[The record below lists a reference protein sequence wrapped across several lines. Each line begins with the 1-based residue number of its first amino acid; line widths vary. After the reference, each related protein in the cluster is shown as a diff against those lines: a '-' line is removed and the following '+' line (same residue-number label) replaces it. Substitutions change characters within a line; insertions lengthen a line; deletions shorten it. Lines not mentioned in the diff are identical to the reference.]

1 MEAVMGGNVE
11 PHDVVGMIL
20 VSWHNSI
27 SAGFIFVKM
36 ENKLFFLDGIL
47 WVGLEWKIREDNIAF
62 SNLEVVDHSGGRN
75 WDGNFG
81 FDLPLFIEDAV
92 SQDWL
97 CSIIP
102 EEEELLRLLIN
113 LWMR

>member
-1 MEAVMGGNVE
+1 METVMGGNIE

-20 VSWHNSI
+20 ISWHDSI
-27 SAGFIFVKM
+27 SAGFVFVKM

-47 WVGLEWKIREDNIAF
+47 WVSLEWKIRENNVVF

-75 WDGNFG
+75 WDGDFG

-92 SQDWL
+92 S
-97 CSIIP
+97 
-102 EEEELLRLLIN
+102 
-113 LWMR
+113 